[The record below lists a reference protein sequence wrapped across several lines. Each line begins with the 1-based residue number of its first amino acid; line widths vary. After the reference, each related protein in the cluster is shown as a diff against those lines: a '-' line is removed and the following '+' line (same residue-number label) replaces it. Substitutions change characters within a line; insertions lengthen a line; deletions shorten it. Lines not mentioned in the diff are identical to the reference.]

1 MRHVGHIKASLLFP
15 KKKRATSKEK
25 MWNVLEFS
33 LHPVYASY
41 KRRDEELVADAVR
54 GATVVWNIRPVMLAA
69 YALTT
74 NIVYIPSLLLLQFL

>member
-1 MRHVGHIKASLLFP
+1 
-15 KKKRATSKEK
+15 

-74 NIVYIPSLLLLQFL
+74 NIVYTIIAFITIFIIFAFCKCFTVNMRIARKTFL